1 VRDSGRSCS
10 RAVAG
15 RWGRA
20 VGILG
25 TATLLV
31 AAIPPDSLARDSHYY
46 GPYVPRGYYTP
57 GFDGRSRFD
66 DGYADPLI
74 RQTAEQLRRSPKP
87 PPTKGPLLVTVSLA
101 SQRLTLYD
109 DGVAIAHSP
118 ISSGTAEYPTPTGV
132 FSVIQKARW
141 HRSNLYSAAPMPFMQ
156 RLTWSG
162 VAVHAGKL
170 PGYPASHGCIRLPD
184 EFAVRLW
191 RTTSNGARVVI
202 SQKDL
207 APVEISHPRLFTL
220 PPPDAPPVAQRRPVI
235 QPASAVAGA
244 AAAPLSDAPNAA
256 PASDVAP
263 ASVGPAETSSTG
275 ETKVASAEG
284 VPAPGTDQ
292 PAAEKPLRPGPVS
305 VFVSR
310 KEQRLYVRKGF
321 EPLFDMPV
329 VIRNPEQPLGTHLM
343 VAMTPKEASSTARW
357 MVVSPPPQESG
368 IVHRDRSPKRKS
380 AKVAPPPPPAAQSP
394 VAASA
399 ALDRIEMP
407 AEAVQ
412 RISELMSVGAALTI
426 SDEGLGPETGK
437 ETDFVVVTSPIQPTK
452 RVRPS
457 YDRYDFYRPSRRWY

>member
-1 VRDSGRSCS
+1 VRDSGRCCS

-31 AAIPPDSLARDSHYY
+31 GAIPPDSLARDSYYY
-46 GPYVPRGYYTP
+46 GPYVPRGYYAP
-57 GFDGRSRFD
+57 GLDGRSRFD

-87 PPTKGPLLVTVSLA
+87 PPTKGPLLVTVSLTN
-101 SQRLTLYD
+101 QRLTLYD

-184 EFAVRLW
+184 DFAVRLW
-191 RTTSNGARVVI
+191 RTTSIAARVVI

-220 PPPDAPPVAQRRPVI
+220 PPPDAPPVAQSRPVI

-244 AAAPLSDAPNAA
+244 AAAPLSDAPSTPASDAA
-256 PASDVAP
+256 PAAP
-263 ASVGPAETSSTG
+263 VPTAETPGKS
-275 ETKVASAEG
+275 ETKVASAAG
-284 VPAPGTDQ
+284 VPASSTDQ

-310 KEQRLYVRKGF
+310 KEQKLYVRKGF
-321 EPLFDMPV
+321 EPLFDTPV
-329 VIRNPEQPLGTHLM
+329 VIRNPEQPLGTHLLM
-343 VAMTPKEASSTARW
+343 AMTPKEGSNAARW
-357 MVVSPPPQESG
+357 MVVSPPPSESG
-368 IVHRDRSPKRKS
+368 VVHRDRAPKRKS
-380 AKVAPPPPPAAQSP
+380 AKSVPPAAPAPQSP

-407 AEAVQ
+407 TEAVQ

-457 YDRYDFYRPSRRWY
+457 YDRYDFYRPYRRWY